1 MRPDEE
7 KNLYDV
13 LDQYS
18 TRLVQLYY
26 VHSWET
32 GDEDGMRVSGN
43 ILYKRNYFDE

>member
-1 MRPDEE
+1 MYEREE
-7 KNLYDV
+7 ENLYDK
-13 LDQYS
+13 LDKYS